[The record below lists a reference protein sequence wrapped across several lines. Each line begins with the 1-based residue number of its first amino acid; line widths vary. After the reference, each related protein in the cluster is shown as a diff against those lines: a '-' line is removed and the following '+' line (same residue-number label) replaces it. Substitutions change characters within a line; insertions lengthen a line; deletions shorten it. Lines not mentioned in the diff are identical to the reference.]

1 MPLPIF
7 SAAELADNYPT
18 GVLALEAKDSLTQ
31 PEADAEFARLTS
43 VRKYDQ
49 MLAAVT
55 NYQANV
61 ASATAEVNA
70 YTSVVAAL
78 PAGPTKTLYEEKL
91 YDANYKKT
99 IAERKLDKVD
109 ILSQKIQNQ
118 KTANLTAEKQL
129 ISDMI
134 AELNAYAATV

>member
-1 MPLPIF
+1 MVF
-7 SAAELADNYPT
+7 TGTELADNYPT
-18 GVLALEAKDSLTQ
+18 AVLALEAKNSLTQ

-43 VRKYDQ
+43 QRKYDQ
-49 MLAAVT
+49 MLASVT
-55 NYQANV
+55 NYEANV

-70 YTSVVAAL
+70 YQSVVDAL
-78 PAGPTKTLYEEKL
+78 PTGPTKTLYEEKL

-99 IAERKLDKVD
+99 IAERRLDKVD

-129 ISDMI
+129 ITDMI
-134 AELNAYAATV
+134 AELQDFATTL